1 MVYLRGHAILRP
13 AIDTLIYRILIMS
26 ELSIPEKYL
35 DLLTSKPE
43 LAHLST
49 LMKDGRPQ
57 VTPIWFSYE
66 EGLIVLNSA
75 KGRVK
80 DINMRA
86 RPQVALSIVDSENS
100 FRYVQIMGSVVDITE
115 EGADDHIDLLA
126 QKYLDKPRYPWRQPG
141 EVRVIYRVKPER
153 VQVSG

>member
-1 MVYLRGHAILRP
+1 MA
-13 AIDTLIYRILIMS
+13 A
-26 ELSIPEKYL
+26 SIPRKYL
-35 DLLTSKPE
+35 DLLTTKPV

-57 VTPIWFSYE
+57 VTPIWFSFE
-66 EGLIVLNSA
+66 NDLIVLNSA

-86 RPQVALSIVDSENS
+86 RPAVALSIVDSDNT
-100 FRYVQIMGSVVDITE
+100 FRYLQIMGTVTE
-115 EGADDHIDLLA
+115 VTEQGADAHIDLLA

-141 EVRVIYRVKPER
+141 EVRVIYRVTPDR
-153 VQVSG
+153 FQASG

>member
-1 MVYLRGHAILRP
+1 MA
-13 AIDTLIYRILIMS
+13 AN
-26 ELSIPEKYL
+26 IPKKYL
-35 DLLTSKPE
+35 DLLTTKPV

-57 VTPIWFSYE
+57 VTPIWFSFE
-66 EGLIVLNSA
+66 NDLIELNSA

-86 RPQVALSIVDSENS
+86 RPAVALSVLDPDND
-100 FRYVQIMGSVVDITE
+100 FRYLQIMGTVTE
-115 EGADDHIDLLA
+115 VTEQGADDHIDLLA

-141 EVRVIYRVKPER
+141 EVRVIYRVTPNQ
-153 VQVSG
+153 VQASG

>member
-1 MVYLRGHAILRP
+1 
-13 AIDTLIYRILIMS
+13 MS
-26 ELSIPEKYL
+26 EPLIPGKYL

-49 LMKDGRPQ
+49 LMRDGRPQ

-66 EGLIVLNSA
+66 DDLISLNSA

-86 RPQVALSIVDSENS
+86 RPQVALSIVDSGNA
-100 FRYVQIMGSVVDITE
+100 FRYVQIMGTVVEITE
-115 EGADDHIDLLA
+115 QGADEHIDQLA

-141 EVRVIYRVKPER
+141 EVRVIYRVKPDR
-153 VQVSG
+153 VQASG

>member
-1 MVYLRGHAILRP
+1 
-13 AIDTLIYRILIMS
+13 MS
-26 ELSIPEKYL
+26 EPSIPNKYL
-35 DLLTSKPE
+35 DLLTTKPE

-66 EGLIVLNSA
+66 DGLIALNSA

-86 RPQVALSIVDSENS
+86 RPQVAMSIVDSDNA
-100 FRYVQIMGSVVDITE
+100 FRYLQIMGSVVEVTE
-115 EGADDHIDLLA
+115 QGADEHIDKLA
-126 QKYLDKPRYPWRQPG
+126 QKYLEKPRYPWRQPG

-153 VQVSG
+153 VQASG

>member
-1 MVYLRGHAILRP
+1 
-13 AIDTLIYRILIMS
+13 MS
-26 ELSIPEKYL
+26 EPLIPDKYL
-35 DLLTSKPE
+35 DLLTKQPE

-49 LMKDGRPQ
+49 LMRDGRPQ

-66 EGLIVLNSA
+66 QGLISLNSA

-86 RPQVALSIVDSENS
+86 RPQVALSIVDSGNA
-100 FRYVQIMGSVVDITE
+100 FRYVQIMGTVVEITE
-115 EGADDHIDLLA
+115 QGADEHIDQLA

-141 EVRVIYRVKPER
+141 EVRVIYRVKPDR
-153 VQVSG
+153 VQASG